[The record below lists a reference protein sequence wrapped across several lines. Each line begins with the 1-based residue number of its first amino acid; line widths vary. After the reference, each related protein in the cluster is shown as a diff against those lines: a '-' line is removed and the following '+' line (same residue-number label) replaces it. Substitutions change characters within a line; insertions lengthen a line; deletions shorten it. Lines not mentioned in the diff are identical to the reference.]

1 MPSYS
6 ATGLVIHRLNLGET
20 DKIVTVFTR
29 EHGKLSAVVKGARK
43 AGSRLS
49 GATELFTQSR
59 FLLASGRSLDIVTQ
73 CEIDAAFSDLR
84 MDLERLA
91 RASYYCELLDR
102 VTLEREEQTSEEL
115 FDITVAALRDLQ
127 RADSDRLDLAVH
139 AYELRLLDALGY
151 APVLDRCV
159 RCGGPL
165 YGKSSG
171 FSPALGGTL
180 CAADRFKADDAQGIS
195 AQAIGLLQ
203 VLARWERSE
212 WPDAPPAKTAAELN
226 RALRW
231 YIRSRI
237 ERDLKSADFLDQ
249 LRAAAP

>member
-6 ATGLVIHRLNLGET
+6 AQGLVIHRLNLGET
-20 DKIVTVFTR
+20 DKIITIFTR
-29 EHGKLSAVVKGARK
+29 EFGKLSAVAKGARK

-73 CEIDAAFSDLR
+73 CEMDAAYNDLR
-84 MDLERLA
+84 DDLERLA
-91 RASYYCELLDR
+91 RALYYCELLDR
-102 VTLEREEQTSEEL
+102 FTLERDALTSEEL
-115 FDITVAALRDLQ
+115 FDLTVDALQ
-127 RADSDRLDLAVH
+127 RLQQSALERLDLAVH

-159 RCGGPL
+159 RCEGPL
-165 YGKSSG
+165 YGKFSG

-180 CAADRFKADDAQGIS
+180 CAADRYKAEDAQS
-195 AQAIGLLQ
+195 LTPAAIALLQ
-203 VLARWERSE
+203 TLAQPESDLPPA
-212 WPDAPPAKTAAELN
+212 PDAKTAAELN

-231 YIRSRI
+231 YLRSRT
-237 ERDLKSADFLDQ
+237 ERDLKTADFLDQ
-249 LRAAAP
+249 LRS